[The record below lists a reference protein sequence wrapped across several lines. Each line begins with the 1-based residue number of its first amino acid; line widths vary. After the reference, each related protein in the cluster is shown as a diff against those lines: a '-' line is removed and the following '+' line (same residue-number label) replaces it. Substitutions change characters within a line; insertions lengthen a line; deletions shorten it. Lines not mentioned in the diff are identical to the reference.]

1 MSLTLEQMEC
11 RIARLEARQRAV
23 VVVGIAGVS
32 LVTLGAL
39 ARQAPDDAVRTRALE
54 VVDES
59 GAVRAA
65 LRVENGN
72 PELVL
77 YDASGVPR
85 ASLLQDPDQT
95 ALFLRDAEGTIRVGA
110 AHFAHGGGGIALHGE
125 ESRGAVALYLA
136 EGRGTL
142 SFYGPDGTVLHRIP
156 APDP

>member
-11 RIARLEARQRAV
+11 RIARLEARLRALV
-23 VVVGIAGVS
+23 MVGIAGLS
-32 LVTLGAL
+32 LLTLGAL
-39 ARQAPDDAVRTRALE
+39 AGEDSDGVVRTRALE

-59 GAVRAA
+59 GRVRAA
-65 LRVENGN
+65 LRTEKGH

-77 YDASGVPR
+77 YDASGTPR
-85 ASLLQDPDQT
+85 ASLLQDPDQS

-136 EGRGTL
+136 EGRGAL
-142 SFYGPDGTVLHRIP
+142 SFYGPDGTLLHRVP
-156 APDP
+156 APTP